1 MEHQIADLSNQNLK
15 LEKLN
20 SSQKLIIEQKEQ
32 EAKSIT
38 NTLIDQLQIE
48 KDLMVSKERS
58 AVSEKEQTKNATIA
72 KDDKIKSLEKLIK
85 ELKQQK
91 QKQMDKNE
99 DMLIEKDT
107 IKQKSK
113 IMERDLK
120 RLA

>member
-20 SSQKLIIEQKEQ
+20 SSQKLVIEQKEQ

-72 KDDKIKSLEKLIK
+72 KDDKIKSLEK
-85 ELKQQK
+85 
-91 QKQMDKNE
+91 
-99 DMLIEKDT
+99 
-107 IKQKSK
+107 
-113 IMERDLK
+113 
-120 RLA
+120 

>member
-85 ELKQQK
+85 VLK
-91 QKQMDKNE
+91 
-99 DMLIEKDT
+99 
-107 IKQKSK
+107 
-113 IMERDLK
+113 
-120 RLA
+120 

>member
-72 KDDKIKSLEKLIK
+72 KDDKIKSLEK
-85 ELKQQK
+85 
-91 QKQMDKNE
+91 
-99 DMLIEKDT
+99 
-107 IKQKSK
+107 
-113 IMERDLK
+113 
-120 RLA
+120 

>member
-85 ELKQQK
+85 ELK
-91 QKQMDKNE
+91 
-99 DMLIEKDT
+99 
-107 IKQKSK
+107 
-113 IMERDLK
+113 
-120 RLA
+120 